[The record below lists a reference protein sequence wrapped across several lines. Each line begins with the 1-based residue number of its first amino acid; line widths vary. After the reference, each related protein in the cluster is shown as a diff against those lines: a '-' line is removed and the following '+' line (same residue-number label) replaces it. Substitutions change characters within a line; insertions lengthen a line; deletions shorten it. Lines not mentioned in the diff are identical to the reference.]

1 MKYPAVC
8 QTCINE
14 WLKEGLSSDE
24 IVNRLGAS
32 HMTLISPTLHEG
44 TCPNGHTTR
53 YWSSVHL
60 YDLLYQKAIVN
71 LAQRDMRSAVAN
83 FYSAWENFVGHT
95 VNLLLKESGAPEECL
110 SSVQRAEPLLGAYM
124 ALFAAKTKKSP
135 KKIKDDTTRIRNKI
149 LHSDLIP
156 SDREALKVGIEVQ
169 ALIRD
174 VRNELHPLHY
184 NYSFGPEAEDRM
196 EKEIQKSGL
205 NGVSPM
211 WFNSWI
217 DYDLEKKVSEIQ
229 IEIDTSKNKDK
240 EQ

>member
-1 MKYPAVC
+1 MRYPAIC
-8 QTCINE
+8 QTCIDE
-14 WLKEGLSSDE
+14 WVKEGLSSDE

-71 LAQRDMRSAVAN
+71 LAQRDMRSAVTN

-95 VNLLLKESGAPEECL
+95 VNLLLKEFGAPRECL
-110 SSVQRAEPLLGAYM
+110 SSIQRAEPLLGAYM
-124 ALFAAKTKKSP
+124 ALSAAKSKKSP
-135 KKIKDDTTRIRNKI
+135 QKIRDDSTKIRNKI

-156 SDREALKVGIEVQ
+156 SDKEAITVGKEVQ
-169 ALIRD
+169 ALIQAARK
-174 VRNELHPLHY
+174 ELHPLHY
-184 NYSFGPEAEDRM
+184 DYSFGPEADDRM
-196 EKEIQKSGL
+196 EKDIQKSGL
-205 NGVSPM
+205 DEVRPM
-211 WFNSWI
+211 WVNSWI

-229 IEIDTSKNKDK
+229 IEIDTNKK
-240 EQ
+240 G